1 MVTTKIEQSD
11 FDYRINLSVPHMTLD
26 KDMYDLIKS
35 KSEEL
40 LRHAEDNMQIQ
51 IIHQL
56 TKEIDFLEEQVQEK
70 DAIIRELEQE
80 RKEQDATVDT
90 EYLEAN
96 NAELNKANKDLAKEN
111 SQLRAR
117 ICVQENLVDQK
128 NKEIFDLKVENKT
141 SINIIKLIKA
151 GEIILK

>member
-26 KDMYDLIKS
+26 KYMYDLIKS

-56 TKEIDFLEEQVQEK
+56 TKEIDFLFAEK
-70 DAIIRELEQE
+70 VNRENEIL
-80 RKEQDATVDT
+80 
-90 EYLEAN
+90 
-96 NAELNKANKDLAKEN
+96 
-111 SQLRAR
+111 
-117 ICVQENLVDQK
+117 
-128 NKEIFDLKVENKT
+128 IFDPPRRRAAAT
-141 SINIIKLIKA
+141 RRRSRPA
-151 GEIILK
+151 GRCRRR